1 MILKRGK
8 AAGIRDTW
16 EDTAI
21 VGSLLS
27 PDSMLRAVSSCP
39 GHGQA
44 LSAFGRWVVKA
55 ELALAGNY

>member
-1 MILKRGK
+1 MK
-8 AAGIRDTW
+8 DTC

-21 VGSLLS
+21 VESLLS
-27 PDSMLRAVSSCP
+27 PDSMLRAVSCCP